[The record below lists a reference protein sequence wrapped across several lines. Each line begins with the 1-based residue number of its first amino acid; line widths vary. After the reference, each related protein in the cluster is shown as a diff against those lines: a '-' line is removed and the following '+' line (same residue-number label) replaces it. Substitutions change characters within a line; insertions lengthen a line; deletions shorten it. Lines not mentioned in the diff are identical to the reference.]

1 MLLFTKPKTT
11 ARAGAGEKKKKKNEN
26 YIQANHK
33 KVENQFASFAFK
45 TYNT

>member
-11 ARAGAGEKKKKKNEN
+11 ARAEKKKKNENEN